1 MARKFEDL
9 KFRRSIA
16 HSWHRREM
24 RGEEI
29 LAVRAMSVQRCVFYR
44 RSGTT
49 RSRNGFGAAFTRRWF
64 DSIGLQGCTATKLS
78 VLVDDVWHG
87 TSATCLVFHKRNF
100 PRPSGVNWKV
110 TDDRWKNA
118 LFLGLESN
126 GLGEMRIKLKRDAVK
141 RCCNFWSNDV
151 YRNTSRRRNVT
162 NDDKKNGN
170 KMSRAK
176 NDSRRKIL
184 MWNSIEK

>member
-1 MARKFEDL
+1 MALE
-9 KFRRSIA
+9 
-16 HSWHRREM
+16 RREM
-24 RGEEI
+24 GGEKGGI
-29 LAVRAMSVQRCVFYR
+29 LRAMSVQRCVFYR

-118 LFLGLESN
+118 LFLGLERN
-126 GLGEMRIKLKRDAVK
+126 GSGEMRIKLKRDAVK

-151 YRNTSRRRNVT
+151 CIYIYRNTSRDVTDGETIKKLEIKCLAQRNHP
-162 NDDKKNGN
+162 
-170 KMSRAK
+170 
-176 NDSRRKIL
+176 RRKIL
-184 MWNSIEK
+184 MWNSIEQVYR

>member
-64 DSIGLQGCTATKLS
+64 ASIGLQGCTATKLS

-126 GLGEMRIKLKRDAVK
+126 GLGWNEDKIETWRGETLLQFLIQ
-141 RCCNFWSNDV
+141 RCV

-162 NDDKKNGN
+162 NDDKK
-170 KMSRAK
+170 K
-176 NDSRRKIL
+176 
-184 MWNSIEK
+184 WE